1 MRSLYN
7 ARRRAQKILNRRIN
21 SWRASMAFSG
31 CIRLS
36 TFSRRSRSIA
46 ASWRT
51 SWFRAFH
58 FAYLAEPMPSA
69 SSAETTHTVMSVAVT
84 RSIKAKVAGTI
95 YKTESCV
102 AKFGRSAAFAKA
114 TAPKEDRRSLND
126 TGVAHLTFL
135 RRGGD
140 LLPMRASGVILA
152 IVCTGMAFSG
162 VRVIRAQEATSAN
175 LPDQF
180 HPWEST
186 PTSNSKKKKTQSSSQ
201 QSLAAP
207 KQNVAPAPQQTPA
220 AEELPTVM
228 PAEEKHPEPSQPVE
242 ARTNLTAARVAKSA
256 PPPEESVPEIT
267 PIENKPR
274 PKKRPR
280 PAVQSEATSVSA
292 PVPMSLPVA
301 QSMAIRAPLPE
312 YTYEAK
318 RRNLTGS
325 GTCLVTVDPATGTV
339 TDARMYQSTGS
350 TMLDK
355 LTIQTFKSWRFKPGT
370 VSQVRVP
377 ISYE

>member
-1 MRSLYN
+1 M
-7 ARRRAQKILNRRIN
+7 
-21 SWRASMAFSG
+21 MAV
-31 CIRLS
+31 L
-36 TFSRRSRSIA
+36 
-46 ASWRT
+46 RT
-51 SWFRAFH
+51 R
-58 FAYLAEPMPSA
+58 
-69 SSAETTHTVMSVAVT
+69 
-84 RSIKAKVAGTI
+84 
-95 YKTESCV
+95 
-102 AKFGRSAAFAKA
+102 
-114 TAPKEDRRSLND
+114 D
-126 TGVAHLTFL
+126 LTFL
-135 RRGGD
+135 RRSGD
-140 LLPMRASGVILA
+140 LLPMRTTGVILT
-152 IVCTGMAFSG
+152 IVCAG
-162 VRVIRAQEATSAN
+162 VPFADVHVTRAQEATSAN

-186 PTSNSKKKKTQSSSQ
+186 PASKSKKKKAESSSQ
-201 QSLAAP
+201 SLATAP
-207 KQNVAPAPQQTPA
+207 KQNAAPAPQQTPA

-228 PAEEKHPEPSQPVE
+228 PAEEKHSETSQAVE
-242 ARTNLTAARVAKSA
+242 ARTHLTAAGVAKSA
-256 PPPEESVPEIT
+256 PPPEESAPEIA

-280 PAVQSEATSVSA
+280 PAVQPEATSVSA
-292 PVPMSLPVA
+292 PVPMSLSVA

-350 TMLDK
+350 TILDK

-370 VSQVRVP
+370 LSEVRVP